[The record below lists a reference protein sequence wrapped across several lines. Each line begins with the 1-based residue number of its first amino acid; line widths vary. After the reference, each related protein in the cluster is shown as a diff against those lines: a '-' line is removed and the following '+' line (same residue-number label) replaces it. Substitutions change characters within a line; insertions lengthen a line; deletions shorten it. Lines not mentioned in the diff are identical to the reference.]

1 MLRRI
6 AKEIF
11 HLSFVLELI
20 VGSAILTVVLFLL

>member
-6 AKEIF
+6 AKELF

-20 VGSAILTVVLFLL
+20 VGLVVLTVLLLLL